1 MGVIEWDLI
10 REWSEGNNKVDL
22 EQYLREKW
30 IGEYGNFDVGKFD
43 IWIEDEGRNMI
54 EFIERFIDF
63 GR

>member
-30 IGEYGNFDVGKFD
+30 IEEYGNFDVGRFD
-43 IWIEDEGRNMI
+43 MWIEEEGRAMV
-54 EFIERFIDF
+54 EFIERFIDM